1 MTGINSKI
9 LYAAA
14 AVLVL
19 VTLMALFR
27 EGIAGMKTPFSASLW
42 TLQYFV
48 DLVIALGLFMIWMWS
63 DCRSRGK
70 NPMLWIVATFMAGSL
85 IPLAYLLMR
94 KRDPLVSQDVAQGRQ
109 G

>member
-1 MTGINSKI
+1 MTGINNKV

-14 AVLVL
+14 VVLVL

-27 EGIAGMKTPFSASLW
+27 EGFAGMKTPFSASLW
-42 TLQYFV
+42 TFQYFV

-70 NPMLWIVATFMAGSL
+70 NPILWIAATFFAGSL
-85 IPLAYLLMR
+85 IPLAYLILR
-94 KRDPLVSQDVAQGRQ
+94 KRDTSSNEVAGH

>member
-1 MTGINSKI
+1 MITGINNKI

-14 AVLVL
+14 AVLML
-19 VTLMALFR
+19 VTLMAFFR
-27 EGIAGMKTPFSASLW
+27 EGLAGMKTPFSASLW

-70 NPMLWIVATFMAGSL
+70 NPILWIAATFVAGSL
-85 IPLAYLLMR
+85 IPLAYLILR
-94 KRDPLVSQDVAQGRQ
+94 NRDTSSNAAVGH

>member
-1 MTGINSKI
+1 MTAINNKI

-19 VTLMALFR
+19 VTLMALLR
-27 EGIAGMKTPFSASLW
+27 EGIGGMKTPFATSLW

-48 DLVIALGLFMIWMWS
+48 DLVIALGLFMVWMWS

-70 NPMLWIVATFMAGSL
+70 NPILWIAATFMAGSL
-85 IPLAYLLMR
+85 TPLIYLIIR
-94 KRDPLVSQDVAQGRQ
+94 KRDSVAAQVAGQG
-109 G
+109 